1 MKSRSLLDLTPRI
14 RPELRIGRPLR
25 RGAAEVHLIRD
36 PDGGRQLEV
45 GPKEHFVITRLDGT
59 RTLAEV
65 GEQYAAHFRARLGEP
80 QWQQLLGLLYARGLI
95 EGVPRPAPAATA
107 KQTAEQNAERHA
119 GQNAEQHAERYA
131 KEPARQG
138 SSGLLAGRVRMVADA
153 PALLERLHR
162 ATGFA
167 RRPAFLV
174 PLLALV
180 VALLVAVAAEFGTL
194 ADETAT
200 LARNPVALLAV
211 GVLLWFSLALH
222 ELAHGLV
229 AHAFGGRVGEIGL
242 RWRLPV
248 TYLYCEVEDV
258 RFFPRRRQQVAT
270 AAAGPSPT
278 WSSCCRSGPPGCCC
292 PNTPRPAPSWARCCC
307 SAPPSRSATSSRC
320 RRWTATRRSATP
332 WTPSNWPPGAAGS
345 PSCWPAPR
353 SAATVPAPTCSATR
367 PGSGWPTAATRSA
380 APPSPPPPRPSPACC
395 WRTGTARGPAPCPRR
410 RWRPCCCSGPSAG
423 PTADGAAR
431 AADRAHEPP
440 RPGT

>member
-1 MKSRSLLDLTPRI
+1 MKSRSLLDLTPRV

-36 PDGGRQLEV
+36 PDGGRQWEV

-95 EGVPRPAPAATA
+95 EGAPRPDPAAP
-107 KQTAEQNAERHA
+107 
-119 GQNAEQHAERYA
+119 A
-131 KEPARQG
+131 KEPAERG
-138 SSGLLAGRVRMVADA
+138 SSGLLSGRVRMVADA

-180 VALLVAVAAEFGTL
+180 AALLVAVAAEFATL
-194 ADETAT
+194 LDETAT

-258 RFFPRRRQQVAT
+258 RFFPRRRRQVAT
-270 AAAGPSPT
+270 AAAGAVANLVFLLPF
-278 WSSCCRSGPPGCCC
+278 
-292 PNTPRPAPSWARCCC
+292 
-307 SAPPSRSATSSRC
+307 
-320 RRWTATRRSATP
+320 
-332 WTPSNWPPGAAGS
+332 
-345 PSCWPAPR
+345 WPARLLLPEHAQARPFLGALLLLGTAVALGNLVPLPPLDGYKALGYALDTLQLATGSRRFALVLARAALRRDGARTELLRYPPR
-353 SAATVPAPTCSATR
+353 LRLAYGGYALGCAALAAAA
-367 PGSGWPTAATRSA
+367 PTAAGLLLADRYGPWAGALPALAVA
-380 APPSPPPPRPSPACC
+380 ALLLLWALGRAH
-395 WRTGTARGPAPCPRR
+395 RGRRGESGESGGPRR
-410 RWRPCCCSGPSAG
+410 
-423 PTADGAAR
+423 
-431 AADRAHEPP
+431 
-440 RPGT
+440 

>member
-95 EGVPRPAPAATA
+95 EGAPRPVPAVTA
-107 KQTAEQNAERHA
+107 GQNAERHA
-119 GQNAEQHAERYA
+119 GQYAERHAKEPAEQYA
-131 KEPARQG
+131 KEPAGQG

-180 VALLVAVAAEFGTL
+180 VALPVAVAAEFGTL

-270 AAAGPSPT
+270 AAAGAVANLVFLLPF
-278 WSSCCRSGPPGCCC
+278 
-292 PNTPRPAPSWARCCC
+292 
-307 SAPPSRSATSSRC
+307 
-320 RRWTATRRSATP
+320 
-332 WTPSNWPPGAAGS
+332 
-345 PSCWPAPR
+345 WPARLLLPEHAQARPFLGALLLLGTAVAFGNLVPLPPLDGYKALGYALDTLQLATGSRRFALVLARAALRRDGARTDLLRYPPR
-353 SAATVPAPTCSATR
+353 LRLAYGGYALGCAALAAAA
-367 PGSGWPTAATRSA
+367 PTAAGLLLADRYGPWAGALPALA
-380 APPSPPPPRPSPACC
+380 AAALLLLWALGRAH
-395 WRTGTARGPAPCPRR
+395 RGRRGESGGPRR
-410 RWRPCCCSGPSAG
+410 
-423 PTADGAAR
+423 
-431 AADRAHEPP
+431 
-440 RPGT
+440 

>member
-1 MKSRSLLDLTPRI
+1 MKSRSLLDLTPRV
-14 RPELRIGRPLR
+14 RPELRIGRSLR

-36 PDGGRQLEV
+36 PDGGRQWEV

-95 EGVPRPAPAATA
+95 EGAPRPGPAAP
-107 KQTAEQNAERHA
+107 
-119 GQNAEQHAERYA
+119 A
-131 KEPARQG
+131 KEPAEQG
-138 SSGLLAGRVRMVADA
+138 SSGLLSGRVRMVADA

-180 VALLVAVAAEFGTL
+180 AALLVAVAAEFATL
-194 ADETAT
+194 LDETAT

-258 RFFPRRRQQVAT
+258 RFFPRRRRQVAT
-270 AAAGPSPT
+270 AAAGAVANLVFLLPF
-278 WSSCCRSGPPGCCC
+278 
-292 PNTPRPAPSWARCCC
+292 
-307 SAPPSRSATSSRC
+307 
-320 RRWTATRRSATP
+320 
-332 WTPSNWPPGAAGS
+332 
-345 PSCWPAPR
+345 WPARLLLPEHAQARPFLGALLLLGTAVALGNLVPLPPLDGYKALGYALDTLQLATGSRRFALVLARAALRRDGARTELLRYPPR
-353 SAATVPAPTCSATR
+353 LRLAYGGYALGCAALAAAA
-367 PGSGWPTAATRSA
+367 PTAAGLLLTDRYGPWAGALPALAVA
-380 APPSPPPPRPSPACC
+380 ALLLLWALGRAH
-395 WRTGTARGPAPCPRR
+395 RGRRGESGESGGPRR
-410 RWRPCCCSGPSAG
+410 
-423 PTADGAAR
+423 
-431 AADRAHEPP
+431 
-440 RPGT
+440 